1 MCWSSTA
8 KALRTRKTRLP
19 SRRSPLGKESFSGL
33 AWRATS
39 SPTMA
44 AQSAISP
51 PSPKPRRPMGLPTS
65 PGSSAA
71 IVGEEVARHA
81 KPLRLTFPKG
91 ERRDGSL
98 VLRVRSA
105 FAVELQ
111 HMAPQLLERINGY
124 LGYGAVARL
133 KFEQGRLPRPRP
145 AALLAPQGLD
155 PAEEKKLARDLG
167 RIEDP
172 ELRQALEGLG
182 RAVKGLRRHPNPAK

>member
-1 MCWSSTA
+1 MSQTTDPP
-8 KALRTRKTRLP
+8 TRKPAEAERQTERRARMRPIAAELP
-19 SRRSPLGKESFSGL
+19 GLVGK
-33 AWRATS
+33 
-39 SPTMA
+39 
-44 AQSAISP
+44 
-51 PSPKPRRPMGLPTS
+51 PMGRRGFGEGGLIADWP
-65 PGSSAA
+65 A

-81 KPLRLTFPKG
+81 KPLKLSFPKG

-145 AALLAPQGLD
+145 PALLAPQGLD

>member
-1 MCWSSTA
+1 MTQTTDQP
-8 KALRTRKTRLP
+8 TRKPQETERRARMRPIAAELP
-19 SRRSPLGKESFSGL
+19 GLVGK
-33 AWRATS
+33 
-39 SPTMA
+39 
-44 AQSAISP
+44 
-51 PSPKPRRPMGLPTS
+51 PMGRRGFGEGGLIADW
-65 PGSSAA
+65 AA

-81 KPLRLTFPKG
+81 KPLKLSFPKG

-105 FAVELQ
+105 FALELQ

-145 AALLAPQGLD
+145 PALPAPQLLE
-155 PAEEKKLARDLG
+155 PTEEKKLANEVG

-172 ELRQALEGLG
+172 ELRQALEGL
-182 RAVKGLRRHPNPAK
+182 